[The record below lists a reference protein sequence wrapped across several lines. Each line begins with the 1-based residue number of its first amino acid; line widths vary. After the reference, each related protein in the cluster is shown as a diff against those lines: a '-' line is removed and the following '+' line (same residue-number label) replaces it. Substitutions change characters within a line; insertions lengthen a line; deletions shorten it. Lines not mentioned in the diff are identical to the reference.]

1 MSSNL
6 MEKLAVSKKIM
17 EKHNATPRAHGGSL
31 PMSENINASYNIPQD
46 MIQQPPPQQQ
56 QPQQQQITPQTLTPS
71 EPVTENAIKNSKL
84 PDEIKRLMLENPI
97 VQPQTNGPVLSNDI
111 IEGAARLMNTNPSN
125 ESVVSSPQTNPSNS
139 VGQPLNEVTTSLPIN
154 NDLKQMI
161 RDVVRDTVR
170 DVIREELK
178 SSGMIIEGNQKVN
191 ETLSL
196 RVGKHVFEGKVLKV
210 KKVKQ

>member
-17 EKHNATPRAHGGSL
+17 EKHNSTPRVQGGSL
-31 PMSENINASYNIPQD
+31 PMVDNPNASYNIPQD
-46 MIQQPPPQQQ
+46 MLQQQPPQQQ
-56 QPQQQQITPQTLTPS
+56 TISQPS
-71 EPVTENAIKNSKL
+71 MSNEPVTENAIKNSKL
-84 PDEIKRLMLENPI
+84 PDAIKRLMLDNPI
-97 VQPQTNGPVLSNDI
+97 AQPQSSVPALSNDI
-111 IEGAARLMNTNPSN
+111 IEGAARLMKNNSTPQPNELVNTQQPLK
-125 ESVVSSPQTNPSNS
+125 EVSSS
-139 VGQPLNEVTTSLPIN
+139 TSLN

-170 DVIREELK
+170 DVVREELK
-178 SSGMIIEGNQKVN
+178 SSGMVTEGNQKVN

>member
-17 EKHNATPRAHGGSL
+17 DKHNGTPRSQGGSL
-31 PMSENINASYNIPQD
+31 PMVDNSNANIPQD
-46 MIQQPPPQQQ
+46 MLQQPPQQQ
-56 QPQQQQITPQTLTPS
+56 QQQPNIPTPS
-71 EPVTENAIKNSKL
+71 MSNEPVTENAIKNSKL

-97 VQPQTNGPVLSNDI
+97 TQPQSNGPALSNDI
-111 IEGAARLMNTNPSN
+111 IEGAARLMKNDSTPKPNELINTQQPLK
-125 ESVVSSPQTNPSNS
+125 EVSSS
-139 VGQPLNEVTTSLPIN
+139 TSLN

-170 DVIREELK
+170 DVVREELK
-178 SSGMIIEGNQKVN
+178 SSGMVTEGNQKVN